1 MKIYY
6 LLGFI
11 TTYVLSY
18 LIFYYLYKKLNI
30 EKLISCKISI
40 RISLLLIFTLLGGG
54 IFYIIDGFGIVKI
67 YQMLIKGLA
76 FGAIVSFM
84 ILIAPRNRQNHK

>member
-11 TTYVLSY
+11 TTYVVSY

-40 RISLLLIFTLLGGG
+40 RISLLLISTLLGGG
-54 IFYIIDGFGIVKI
+54 IFYIIDDFGIIKI
-67 YQMLIKGLA
+67 YQMLIKGLT

-84 ILIAPRNRQNHK
+84 VLIAPRNRQKS